1 MMHVSETKW
10 TELETQR
17 PTKKKKELFLFD
29 NRRAKLTRSSSYM
42 HCYALCFVSLGDSGD
57 D

>member
-17 PTKKKKELFLFD
+17 PTKKKKNFSFLTIEEL
-29 NRRAKLTRSSSYM
+29 N
-42 HCYALCFVSLGDSGD
+42 
-57 D
+57 